1 VSLNE
6 KKVIMKNI
14 LLYYIGL
21 PLICLSSA
29 YSFYFLNTTGLQ
41 LTSKAV
47 YSGADKKTVVRT
59 FSPHN
64 ESQILIIESDNEQDS
79 SRVVLEIKKELKSRE
94 INAKGYLPDV
104 ELLKFF
110 IEKGKE
116 GLPVLSIGK
125 YLPFFN
131 N

>member
-1 VSLNE
+1 
-6 KKVIMKNI
+6 MKNI

-47 YSGADKKTVVRT
+47 CSGADKKDVVGPIY
-59 FSPHN
+59 SYK
-64 ESQILIIESDNEQDS
+64 ESQILIIESENEQDS
-79 SRVVLEIKKELKSRE
+79 SRVNLGINKELKKRK
-94 INAKGYLPDV
+94 INATGYMPDV

-116 GLPVLSIGK
+116 GLPVLRIGK